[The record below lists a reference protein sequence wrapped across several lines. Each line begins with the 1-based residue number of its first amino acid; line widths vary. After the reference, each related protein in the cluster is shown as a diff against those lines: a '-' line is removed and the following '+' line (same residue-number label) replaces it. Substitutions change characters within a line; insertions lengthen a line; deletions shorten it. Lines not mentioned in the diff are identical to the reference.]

1 MVIIDYGVGNLFSIT
16 CGLRKIGLDAEVSS
30 EAKSLSVYDGIVLP
44 GVGNFKSGAEKLRL
58 LKEEIARCVKN
69 GTPILG
75 ICLGMHLLFE
85 KSREAPGRG
94 LGLLR
99 GETVRL
105 PKDVKTPHIGWNNL
119 HMILDNELLNGID
132 EKDYFYFVHGYYAKP
147 ENTNIV
153 VAETEYGVRFPSVIA
168 KRNIY
173 GTQFHP
179 EKSGKPGRRVLMN
192 FAEIIRR

>member
-1 MVIIDYGVGNLFSIT
+1 
-16 CGLRKIGLDAEVSS
+16 
-30 EAKSLSVYDGIVLP
+30 
-44 GVGNFKSGAEKLRL
+44 
-58 LKEEIARCVKN
+58 
-69 GTPILG
+69 
-75 ICLGMHLLFE
+75 LGMHLLFE